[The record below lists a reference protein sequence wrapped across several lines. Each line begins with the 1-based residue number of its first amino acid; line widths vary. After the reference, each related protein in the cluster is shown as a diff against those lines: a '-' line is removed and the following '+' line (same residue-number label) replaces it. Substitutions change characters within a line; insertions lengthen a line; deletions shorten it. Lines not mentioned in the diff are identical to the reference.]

1 VKENETA
8 LHDHCEISSGR
19 IAIRPDRP
27 FCFPTRTK
35 RIMQELDVVSMLRVL
50 PGIVLGLT
58 VHEYAHTL
66 VALRLGDDTAKLAG
80 RLTLNPLKHI
90 DPIGFVF
97 LLVAGFGWAKPV
109 LIDGRK
115 LRHPRRDDILI
126 SLAGP
131 VSNLLFAVFIAVLL
145 KICLTLAPYNGETAY
160 REVLNVCIAGLY
172 INIGLF
178 IFNLIPLPPLDG
190 SHLITSFV
198 STKSV
203 AIAHMFFRYGAYAF
217 LAIIVLERVAHI
229 NLLPINVLVDF
240 IAKGLFGALGLFQR

>member
-1 VKENETA
+1 
-8 LHDHCEISSGR
+8 
-19 IAIRPDRP
+19 
-27 FCFPTRTK
+27 
-35 RIMQELDVVSMLRVL
+35 MQELDFESIVRVL
-50 PGIVLGLT
+50 PGIILGLT

-66 VALRLGDDTAKLAG
+66 VALRLGDDTAKQAG

-90 DPIGFVF
+90 DPIGFIF

-109 LIDGRK
+109 LIDVSK

-131 VSNLLFAVFIAVLL
+131 LSNLLLAVLIALVL
-145 KICLTLAPYNGETAY
+145 KVCLTLEPYNGETVY

-190 SHLITSFV
+190 SHLITSLV
-198 STKSV
+198 STKSI
-203 AIAHMFFRYGAYAF
+203 AIAQLFFRYGAYAL

-229 NLLPINVLVDF
+229 NLLPINILVDF
-240 IAKGLFGALGLFQR
+240 IAKSMFGLLGLFRS